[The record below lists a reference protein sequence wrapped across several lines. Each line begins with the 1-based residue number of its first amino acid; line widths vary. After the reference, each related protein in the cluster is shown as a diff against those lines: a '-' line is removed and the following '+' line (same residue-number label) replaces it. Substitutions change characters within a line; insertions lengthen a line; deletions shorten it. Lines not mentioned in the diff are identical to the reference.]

1 MEALSREFR
10 LGLQWKML
18 HSDDLKITDEKLHSL
33 VSKLKGQ
40 LRVQRVDMRKE
51 IMFRLMHQNTS
62 VAFVRKLTLCQLYE
76 KWVNKCCSDTKGKLS
91 TNIQFKVKPI
101 PILNNNIN
109 LSKQLLV
116 KVHLK

>member
-18 HSDDLKITDEKLHSL
+18 HSDELKITDEKLHGR
-33 VSKLKGQ
+33 VSKLTGQ

-51 IMFRLMHQNTS
+51 IMFRLMHQNTN
-62 VAFVRKLTLCQLYE
+62 VAFVRKLTLCQSYE

-91 TNIQFKVKPI
+91 TNIQVKVKPI

-116 KVHLK
+116 KFQLK